1 MICLMTDE
9 RRDEERVA
17 LNLEVRWEGVTHSA
31 RLSDI
36 SVDGCYIDSIAASFQ
51 VGEVVSFEVR
61 LPGGDWL
68 PLRGEVTHT
77 MPNVGFGLCFTFLT
91 DEEQR
96 LIAQLN
102 GV

>member
-1 MICLMTDE
+1 MTDE
-9 RRDEERVA
+9 RRDEERIP
-17 LNLEVRWEGVTHSA
+17 LSLEVRWEGVSHSA
-31 RLSDI
+31 RVGDI
-36 SVDGCYIDSIAASFQ
+36 SVDGCYIDTIAGTVA
-51 VGEVVSFEVR
+51 VGELISFEVK
-61 LPGGDWL
+61 LPSGEWL

-77 MPNVGFGLCFTFLT
+77 MPGIGFGLCFPFLT

>member
-1 MICLMTDE
+1 MSDE
-9 RRDEERVA
+9 RRDEERIP
-17 LNLEVRWEGVTHSA
+17 LSLEVRWEGVSRSA

-36 SVDGCYIDSIAASFQ
+36 SVDGCYIDTIAASVS
-51 VGEVVSFEVR
+51 VGEVISFEVR
-61 LPGGDWL
+61 LPDGEWL

-77 MPNVGFGLCFTFLT
+77 MPNIGFGLCFTFLT

-102 GV
+102 AL

>member
-1 MICLMTDE
+1 MIRIMADE
-9 RRDEERVA
+9 RRDEERIP

-36 SVDGCYIDSIAASFQ
+36 SVDGCYIDTIAASVQ
-51 VGEVVSFEVR
+51 VGELVSFEVR
-61 LPGGDWL
+61 LPDGEWL

-102 GV
+102 GI

>member
-1 MICLMTDE
+1 MSDE
-9 RRDEERVA
+9 RRDEERIP
-17 LNLEVRWEGVTHSA
+17 LSLEVRWEGVSRSA

-36 SVDGCYIDSIAASFQ
+36 SVDGCYIDTIAAN
-51 VGEVVSFEVR
+51 VVIGEVISFEVR
-61 LPGGDWL
+61 LPDGEWL

-77 MPNVGFGLCFTFLT
+77 MPGVGFGLCFTFLT

-102 GV
+102 AI